1 MLTVPPQAGQCF
13 LYKKFDV
20 NKTALYALILAL
32 LVPLVSYFIIKQMST
47 DAVHIPKPVYED
59 TTISKVVNGKIEK
72 ETIWHKIPNFKL
84 TNQEGDEV
92 SLQDMVR
99 VDPETGDTVPK
110 IIVANFFF
118 THCATICPGM
128 TMNIKKLQESI
139 KKSEKVGDRSADFV
153 QFLSFSVDPDRDSV
167 TALKKWADRFQ
178 LNPYNW
184 WLLTGDKK
192 TIYDLSLNQMSLSIQ
207 DPQGVD
213 TGFFHTDII
222 VLIDRDRV
230 VRMPRDEYGNPRP
243 YHATEEKDLLK
254 LSEDIVLL
262 MLEKDKKKKSFFA
275 GKLELLGVVFLLTLV
290 GLGIF
295 LVVLRKTKNK

>member
-1 MLTVPPQAGQCF
+1 M
-13 LYKKFDV
+13 
-20 NKTALYALILAL
+20 NKTALYALILAV

-47 DAVHIPKPVYED
+47 DAIHIPKPVYQD
-59 TTISKVVNGKIEK
+59 STISKVVKGKIEK

-92 SLQDMVR
+92 SLHDMVR

-139 KKSEKVGDRSADFV
+139 KKSEKVGDRTADFV

-167 TALKKWADRFQ
+167 AALKKWADRFQ

-192 TIYDLSLNQMSLSIQ
+192 TIYDLSLKHMSLSIQ

-213 TGFFHTDII
+213 TGFFHTDIV

-262 MLEKDKKKKSFFA
+262 MLEKDKKKKSFFD

-295 LVVLRKTKNK
+295 LLVLRKTKNK

>member
-1 MLTVPPQAGQCF
+1 M
-13 LYKKFDV
+13 

-32 LVPLVSYFIIKQMST
+32 LIPLVSYFVMKQMST
-47 DAVHIPKPVYED
+47 DAIHIPKPVYED
-59 TTISKVVNGKIEK
+59 STISKVVKGKIEK
-72 ETIWHKIPNFKL
+72 EIIWHKIPDFKL
-84 TNQEGDEV
+84 TNQEGNEV
-92 SLQDMVR
+92 SLHDMVS

-118 THCATICPGM
+118 THCTTICPGM

-192 TIYDLSLNQMSLSIQ
+192 TIYDLSLKNMSLSVQ

-254 LSEDIVLL
+254 LSEDIILL
-262 MLEKDKKKKSFFA
+262 MLEKDKKKKSFFD

>member
-1 MLTVPPQAGQCF
+1 
-13 LYKKFDV
+13 V

-32 LVPLVSYFIIKQMST
+32 LIPLIAYFIIKQMST

-59 TTISKVVNGKIEK
+59 STISKVVKGKIEK
-72 ETIWHKIPNFKL
+72 EIIWHKIPDFKL
-84 TNQEGDEV
+84 TNQEGNEV
-92 SLQDMVR
+92 SLHDMVR
-99 VDPETGDTVPK
+99 IDPETGDTVPK

-139 KKSEKVGDRSADFV
+139 KKSEKVGDRTADFV

-178 LNPYNW
+178 INPDNW

-230 VRMPRDEYGNPRP
+230 VRMPRDEFGNPRP
-243 YHATEEKDLLK
+243 YHATEEKDLIK

-262 MLEKDKKKKSFFA
+262 MLEKDKKKKSFFD

-295 LVVLRKTKNK
+295 LVVLRKTRIK

>member
-1 MLTVPPQAGQCF
+1 
-13 LYKKFDV
+13 V

-32 LVPLVSYFIIKQMST
+32 LIPLIAYFIIKQMST

-59 TTISKVVNGKIEK
+59 TTISKVVKGKIEK
-72 ETIWHKIPNFKL
+72 EIIWHKIPDFKL
-84 TNQEGDEV
+84 TNQEGNEV
-92 SLQDMVR
+92 SLHDMVR
-99 VDPETGDTVPK
+99 IDPETGDTVPK

-128 TMNIKKLQESI
+128 TINIKKLQESI
-139 KKSEKVGDRSADFV
+139 KKSEKVGDRTADFV

-178 LNPYNW
+178 INPDNW

-230 VRMPRDEYGNPRP
+230 VRMPRDEFGNPRP
-243 YHATEEKDLLK
+243 YHATEEKDLIK

-262 MLEKDKKKKSFFA
+262 MLEKDKKKKSFFD

-295 LVVLRKTKNK
+295 LVVLRKTRIK

>member
-1 MLTVPPQAGQCF
+1 M
-13 LYKKFDV
+13 
-20 NKTALYALILAL
+20 ILAL
-32 LVPLVSYFIIKQMST
+32 LIPLISYFIIKQMST

-59 TTISKVVNGKIEK
+59 STISKVVNGKIEK
-72 ETIWHKIPNFKL
+72 EIIWHKLPDFKL
-84 TNQEGDEV
+84 TNQEGNEV
-92 SLQDMVR
+92 SLHDMVR

-167 TALKKWADRFQ
+167 AALKKWADRFQ

-192 TIYDLSLNQMSLSIQ
+192 TIYDLSLKEMSLSIQ

-213 TGFFHTDII
+213 TGFFHTDIV

-230 VRMPRDEYGNPRP
+230 IRMPRDEFGNPRP
-243 YHATEEKDLLK
+243 YHATEEKDLIK

-262 MLEKDKKKKSFFA
+262 MLEKDKKKKSFFD

-295 LVVLRKTKNK
+295 LIVLRKTKIK

>member
-1 MLTVPPQAGQCF
+1 M
-13 LYKKFDV
+13 
-20 NKTALYALILAL
+20 NKTALYALILAVL
-32 LVPLVSYFIIKQMST
+32 LPLVSYFIIKQFST
-47 DAVHIPKPVYED
+47 GALDIPQPVFSD
-59 TTISKVVNGKIEK
+59 TTISKVVNGKIK
-72 ETIWHKIPNFKL
+72 NETIWHKLPDFTL
-84 TNQEGDEV
+84 TNQDGKQV
-92 SLQDMVR
+92 SLHEMVKI
-99 VDPETGDTVPK
+99 DPETGDSIPK
-110 IIVANFFF
+110 IVVANFFF

-139 KKSEKVGDRSADFV
+139 KKSQKVGDRTADFV

-167 TALKKWADRFQ
+167 VALKKWADRFQ
-178 LNPYNW
+178 INPETW

-192 TIYDLSLNQMSLSIQ
+192 TIYDLSLKHMNLSVQ

-213 TGFFHTDII
+213 TGFFHTDVI

-230 VRMPRDEYGNPRP
+230 VRMPRDEFGNPRT
-243 YHATEEKDLLK
+243 YRAGEEKDLIK

-275 GKLELLGVVFLLTLV
+275 GKLELLGVVFLLALV

-295 LVVLRKTKNK
+295 LFVLRKTRSK

>member
-1 MLTVPPQAGQCF
+1 M
-13 LYKKFDV
+13 
-20 NKTALYALILAL
+20 NKTALYALILAVL
-32 LVPLVSYFIIKQMST
+32 LPLVSYFIIKQFST
-47 DAVHIPKPVYED
+47 GALDIPQPVFSD
-59 TTISKVVNGKIEK
+59 TTISKVVNGKIK
-72 ETIWHKIPNFKL
+72 NETIWHKLPDFTL
-84 TNQEGDEV
+84 TNQDGKQV
-92 SLQDMVR
+92 SLHEMVKI
-99 VDPETGDTVPK
+99 DPETGDTIPK
-110 IIVANFFF
+110 IVVANFFF

-139 KKSEKVGDRSADFV
+139 KKSQKVGDRTADFV

-167 TALKKWADRFQ
+167 VALKKWADRFQ
-178 LNPYNW
+178 INPETW

-192 TIYDLSLNQMSLSIQ
+192 TIYDLSLKHMNLSVQ

-213 TGFFHTDII
+213 TGFFHTDVI

-230 VRMPRDEYGNPRP
+230 VRMPRDEFGNPRT
-243 YHATEEKDLLK
+243 YRAGEEKDLIK

-275 GKLELLGVVFLLTLV
+275 GKLELLGVVFLLALV

-295 LVVLRKTKNK
+295 LFVLRKTRSK

>member
-1 MLTVPPQAGQCF
+1 
-13 LYKKFDV
+13 V

-32 LVPLVSYFIIKQMST
+32 LIPLVSYFIIKQLST

-59 TTISKVVNGKIEK
+59 STISKVVKGKIEK
-72 ETIWHKIPNFKL
+72 EIIWHQIPDFKL
-84 TNQEGDEV
+84 TNQEGNEV
-92 SLQDMVR
+92 SLHDMVR

-167 TALKKWADRFQ
+167 VALKKWADRFQ

-192 TIYDLSLNQMSLSIQ
+192 TIYDLSLKHMSLSIQ
-207 DPQGVD
+207 DPEGVD
-213 TGFFHTDII
+213 TGFFHTDIV
-222 VLIDRDRV
+222 VLIDRNRV
-230 VRMPRDEYGNPRP
+230 IRMPRDEFGNPRP
-243 YHATEEKDLLK
+243 YHATEEKDLIK

-262 MLEKDKKKKSFFA
+262 MLEKDKKKKSFFD

-295 LVVLRKTKNK
+295 LAVLRKTKIK

>member
-1 MLTVPPQAGQCF
+1 
-13 LYKKFDV
+13 V

-32 LVPLVSYFIIKQMST
+32 LIPLIAYFIIKQMST

-59 TTISKVVNGKIEK
+59 TTISKVVKGKIEK
-72 ETIWHKIPNFKL
+72 EIIWHKIPDFKL
-84 TNQEGDEV
+84 TNQEGNEV
-92 SLQDMVR
+92 SLHDMVR
-99 VDPETGDTVPK
+99 IDPETGDTVPK

-139 KKSEKVGDRSADFV
+139 KKSEKVGDRTADFV

-178 LNPYNW
+178 INPDNW

-230 VRMPRDEYGNPRP
+230 ARMPRDEFGNPRP
-243 YHATEEKDLLK
+243 YHATEEKDLIK

-262 MLEKDKKKKSFFA
+262 MLEKDKKKKSFFD
-275 GKLELLGVVFLLTLV
+275 GKLELLGVVFLLTMV

-295 LVVLRKTKNK
+295 LVVLRKTRIK

>member
-1 MLTVPPQAGQCF
+1 M
-13 LYKKFDV
+13 

-32 LVPLVSYFIIKQMST
+32 LIPLIAYFIIKQMST

-59 TTISKVVNGKIEK
+59 TTISKVVKGKIEK
-72 ETIWHKIPNFKL
+72 EIIWHKIPDFKL
-84 TNQEGDEV
+84 TNQEGNEV
-92 SLQDMVR
+92 SLHDMVR
-99 VDPETGDTVPK
+99 IDPETGDTVPK

-139 KKSEKVGDRSADFV
+139 KKSEKVGDRTADFV

-178 LNPYNW
+178 INPDNW

-230 VRMPRDEYGNPRP
+230 VRMPRDEFGNPRP
-243 YHATEEKDLLK
+243 YHATEEKDLIK

-262 MLEKDKKKKSFFA
+262 MLEKDKKKKSFFD

-295 LVVLRKTKNK
+295 LVVLRKTRIK

>member
-1 MLTVPPQAGQCF
+1 
-13 LYKKFDV
+13 V
-20 NKTALYALILAL
+20 NKTALYALILAVL
-32 LVPLVSYFIIKQMST
+32 LPLVSYFIIKQFST
-47 DAVHIPKPVYED
+47 GALDIPQPVFSD
-59 TTISKVVNGKIEK
+59 TTISKVVNGKIK
-72 ETIWHKIPNFKL
+72 NETIWHKLPDFTL
-84 TNQEGDEV
+84 TNQDGKQV
-92 SLQDMVR
+92 SLHEMVKI
-99 VDPETGDTVPK
+99 DPETGDSIPK
-110 IIVANFFF
+110 IVVANFFF

-139 KKSEKVGDRSADFV
+139 KKSQKVGDRTADFV

-167 TALKKWADRFQ
+167 VALKKWADRFQ
-178 LNPYNW
+178 INPETW

-192 TIYDLSLNQMSLSIQ
+192 TIYDLSLKHMNLSVQ

-213 TGFFHTDII
+213 TGFFHTDVI

-230 VRMPRDEYGNPRP
+230 VRMPRDEFGNPRT
-243 YHATEEKDLLK
+243 YRAGEEKDLIK

-275 GKLELLGVVFLLTLV
+275 GKLELLGVVFLLALV

-295 LVVLRKTKNK
+295 LFVLRKTRSK

>member
-1 MLTVPPQAGQCF
+1 MF
-13 LYKKFDV
+13 LYKKSDV

-32 LVPLVSYFIIKQMST
+32 LVPLVAYFIIKQMST

-59 TTISKVVNGKIEK
+59 STISKVVKGKIEK

-167 TALKKWADRFQ
+167 AALKKWADRFQ

-192 TIYDLSLNQMSLSIQ
+192 TIYDLSLKQMSLSIQ

-213 TGFFHTDII
+213 TGFFHTDIV

-230 VRMPRDEYGNPRP
+230 IRMPRDEFGNPRP

-290 GLGIF
+290 ALGIF

>member
-1 MLTVPPQAGQCF
+1 M
-13 LYKKFDV
+13 
-20 NKTALYALILAL
+20 NRTALYALVLVILL
-32 LVPLVSYFIIKQMST
+32 PLTAYFIIKQLSK
-47 DAVHIPKPVYED
+47 DAIHIPQPVYAD
-59 TTISKVVNGKIEK
+59 TTISKVVNGKIRK
-72 ETIWHKIPNFKL
+72 ETIWHKIPDFTL
-84 TNQEGDEV
+84 TNQDGKQV
-92 SLQDMVR
+92 SLHDLVR

-139 KKSEKVGDRSADFV
+139 KKSEKVGDRTADFV

-167 TALKKWADRFQ
+167 VALKKWADRFQ
-178 LNPYNW
+178 INPETW

-192 TIYDLSLNQMSLSIQ
+192 TIYDLSLTHMNLSVQ

-230 VRMPRDEYGNPRP
+230 VRMPRDEYGNPRT
-243 YHATEEKDLLK
+243 YRAGEERDLVK
-254 LSEDIVLL
+254 LSEDIILL
-262 MLEKDKKKKSFFA
+262 MLEKDKKRKSFFA
-275 GKLELLGVVFLLTLV
+275 GKLELIGVVFLLALV

-295 LVVLRKTKNK
+295 LIVLRKTRNR

>member
-1 MLTVPPQAGQCF
+1 M
-13 LYKKFDV
+13 YKKFDV
-20 NKTALYALILAL
+20 NKTALYALILAVL
-32 LVPLVSYFIIKQMST
+32 IPLVSYFIIKQMST
-47 DAVHIPKPVYED
+47 DAIHIPKPIYAD
-59 TTISKVVNGKIEK
+59 TTISKVVKGKIEN
-72 ETIWHKIPNFKL
+72 ETIWHKIPDFKL
-84 TNQEGDEV
+84 TNQEGKEV
-92 SLQDMVR
+92 SLHDMVR

-167 TALKKWADRFQ
+167 VALKKWADRFQ

-192 TIYDLSLNQMSLSIQ
+192 TIYDLSLKEMSLSIQ

-213 TGFFHTDII
+213 TGFFHTDIV

-230 VRMPRDEYGNPRP
+230 IRMPRDEFGNPRP
-243 YHATEEKDLLK
+243 YHATEEKDLIK

-262 MLEKDKKKKSFFA
+262 MLEKDKKKKSFFD

-295 LVVLRKTKNK
+295 LFVLRKTRNK

>member
-1 MLTVPPQAGQCF
+1 M
-13 LYKKFDV
+13 
-20 NKTALYALILAL
+20 NKTALYALILAV
-32 LVPLVSYFIIKQMST
+32 LVPLLSYFIIKQMST
-47 DAVHIPKPVYED
+47 DAIHIPKPVYED
-59 TTISKVVNGKIEK
+59 STISKVVKGKIEN

-92 SLQDMVR
+92 SLHDMVR

-128 TMNIKKLQESI
+128 TMNIKKMQESI
-139 KKSEKVGDRSADFV
+139 KKSEKVGDRTADFV

-178 LNPYNW
+178 INPDNW

-230 VRMPRDEYGNPRP
+230 VRMPRDEFGNPRP
-243 YHATEEKDLLK
+243 YHATEEKDLIK

-262 MLEKDKKKKSFFA
+262 MLEKDKKKKSFFD

-295 LVVLRKTKNK
+295 LVVLRKTRIK

>member
-1 MLTVPPQAGQCF
+1 M
-13 LYKKFDV
+13 
-20 NKTALYALILAL
+20 NKTALYALILAV
-32 LVPLVSYFIIKQMST
+32 LVPLLSYFIIKQMST
-47 DAVHIPKPVYED
+47 DAIHIPKPVYED
-59 TTISKVVNGKIEK
+59 STISKVVKGKIEN

-92 SLQDMVR
+92 SLHDMVR

-128 TMNIKKLQESI
+128 TMNIKKMQESI
-139 KKSEKVGDRSADFV
+139 KKSEKVGDRTADFV

-167 TALKKWADRFQ
+167 TALKRWADRFQ
-178 LNPYNW
+178 INPDNW

-230 VRMPRDEYGNPRP
+230 VRMPRDEFGNPRP
-243 YHATEEKDLLK
+243 YHATEEKDLIK

-262 MLEKDKKKKSFFA
+262 MLEKDKKKKSFFD

-295 LVVLRKTKNK
+295 LVVLRKTRIK

>member
-1 MLTVPPQAGQCF
+1 
-13 LYKKFDV
+13 V

-178 LNPYNW
+178 INPYNW

-213 TGFFHTDII
+213 TGFFHTDIV

>member
-1 MLTVPPQAGQCF
+1 
-13 LYKKFDV
+13 
-20 NKTALYALILAL
+20 
-32 LVPLVSYFIIKQMST
+32 MST

-59 TTISKVVNGKIEK
+59 TTISKVVKGKIEK
-72 ETIWHKIPNFKL
+72 ETIWHKIPDFTL
-84 TNQEGDEV
+84 TNQEGNEV
-92 SLQDMVR
+92 SLHDMVR

-139 KKSEKVGDRSADFV
+139 KKSGKVGDRSADFV

-167 TALKKWADRFQ
+167 AALKKWADRFQ
-178 LNPYNW
+178 INPYNW

-192 TIYDLSLNQMSLSIQ
+192 TIYDLSLNNMSLSVQ

-213 TGFFHTDII
+213 TGFFHTDIV

-254 LSEDIVLL
+254 LSEDIILL

-275 GKLELLGVVFLLTLV
+275 GKLELLGVVFLLALV

>member
-1 MLTVPPQAGQCF
+1 M
-13 LYKKFDV
+13 
-20 NKTALYALILAL
+20 ILAL
-32 LVPLVSYFIIKQMST
+32 LIPLIAYFIIKQMST

-59 TTISKVVNGKIEK
+59 TTISKVVKGKIEK
-72 ETIWHKIPNFKL
+72 EIIWHKIPDFKL
-84 TNQEGDEV
+84 TNQEGNEV
-92 SLQDMVR
+92 SLHDMVR
-99 VDPETGDTVPK
+99 IDPETGDTVPK

-167 TALKKWADRFQ
+167 VALKKWADRFQ

-192 TIYDLSLNQMSLSIQ
+192 TIYDLSLKHMSLSIQ
-207 DPQGVD
+207 DPEGVD
-213 TGFFHTDII
+213 TGFFHTDIV
-222 VLIDRDRV
+222 VLIDRNRV
-230 VRMPRDEYGNPRP
+230 IRMPRDEFGNPRP
-243 YHATEEKDLLK
+243 YHATEEKDLIK

-262 MLEKDKKKKSFFA
+262 MLEKDKKKKSFFD

-295 LVVLRKTKNK
+295 LAVLRKTKIK

>member
-1 MLTVPPQAGQCF
+1 MP
-13 LYKKFDV
+13 
-20 NKTALYALILAL
+20 LA
-32 LVPLVSYFIIKQMST
+32 SYFIIKQLST
-47 DAVHIPKPVYED
+47 DAIHIPQPVFID
-59 TTISKVVNGKIEK
+59 TVISKTVNGKIVN
-72 ETIWHKIPNFKL
+72 ETIWHKLPDFTL
-84 TNQEGDEV
+84 TNQDGKQV
-92 SLQDMVR
+92 SLHDMVR
-99 VDPETGDTVPK
+99 IDPETGDTVPK

-139 KKSEKVGDRSADFV
+139 KKSQKVGDRTADFV

-167 TALKKWADRFQ
+167 TQLKKWADRFQ
-178 LNPYNW
+178 INPENW

-192 TIYDLSLNQMSLSIQ
+192 SIYDLSLKHMSLSVQ

-213 TGFFHTDII
+213 TGFFHTDIM

-230 VRMPRDEYGNPRP
+230 VRMPRDEFGNPRT
-243 YHATEEKDLLK
+243 YHATEDKDLSK
-254 LSEDIVLL
+254 ISEDIVLL

-275 GKLELLGVVFLLTLV
+275 GKLELLGVVFLLALV

-295 LVVLRKTKNK
+295 LIVLRKTRNK

>member
-1 MLTVPPQAGQCF
+1 
-13 LYKKFDV
+13 V

-32 LVPLVSYFIIKQMST
+32 LIPLIAYFIIKQMST

-59 TTISKVVNGKIEK
+59 TTISKVVKGKIEK
-72 ETIWHKIPNFKL
+72 EIIWHKIPDFKL
-84 TNQEGDEV
+84 TNQEGNEV
-92 SLQDMVR
+92 SLHDMVR
-99 VDPETGDTVPK
+99 IDPETGDTVPK

-139 KKSEKVGDRSADFV
+139 KKSEKVGDRTADFV

-178 LNPYNW
+178 INPDNW

-230 VRMPRDEYGNPRP
+230 VRMPRDEFGNPRP
-243 YHATEEKDLLK
+243 YHATEENDLIK

-262 MLEKDKKKKSFFA
+262 MLEKDKKKKSFFD

-295 LVVLRKTKNK
+295 LVVLRKTRIK

>member
-1 MLTVPPQAGQCF
+1 M
-13 LYKKFDV
+13 YKKFDV
-20 NKTALYALILAL
+20 NKTALYALILAVL
-32 LVPLVSYFIIKQMST
+32 IPLISYFIIKQLST
-47 DAVHIPKPVYED
+47 DAIHIPKPIYED
-59 TTISKVVNGKIEK
+59 TTISKVVKGKIEK
-72 ETIWHKIPNFKL
+72 ETIWHKIPDFTL
-84 TNQEGDEV
+84 TNQEGKNV
-92 SLQDMVR
+92 SLHDMVR
-99 VDPETGDTVPK
+99 VDPETGDTIPK

-118 THCATICPGM
+118 THCATICPSM

-139 KKSEKVGDRSADFV
+139 KKSQKVGDRTADFV

-167 TALKKWADRFQ
+167 AALKKWADRFQ
-178 LNPYNW
+178 INPENW

-192 TIYDLSLNQMSLSIQ
+192 TIYDLSLKHMNLSVQ

-222 VLIDRDRV
+222 VLIDKDRV
-230 VRMPRDEYGNPRP
+230 VRMPRDEYGNPRT
-243 YHATEEKDLLK
+243 YHGVEEKDLSK

-262 MLEKDKKKKSFFA
+262 MLEKDKKKKSFFD

-295 LVVLRKTKNK
+295 LVVLRKTRNK

>member
-1 MLTVPPQAGQCF
+1 M
-13 LYKKFDV
+13 

-32 LVPLVSYFIIKQMST
+32 LLPLTAYFIIKQLST
-47 DAVHIPKPVYED
+47 DAIHIPQPVFKD
-59 TTISKVVNGKIEK
+59 TTVSKVVNGKIVNED
-72 ETIWHKIPNFKL
+72 IWHKLPDFTL
-84 TNQEGDEV
+84 TNQNGEKV
-92 SLQDMVR
+92 SLHDMVR

-139 KKSEKVGDRSADFV
+139 KKSEKVGDRTADFV

-167 TALKKWADRFQ
+167 EALKKWADRFQ
-178 LNPYNW
+178 INPENW

-192 TIYDLSLNQMSLSIQ
+192 TIYDLSLKDMNLWAQ
-207 DPQGVD
+207 DPSGVD
-213 TGFFHTDII
+213 SGFFHTDVM

-230 VRMPRDEYGNPRP
+230 VRMPRDEFGNPRT
-243 YHATEEKDLLK
+243 YKATEETDLIK
-254 LSEDIVLL
+254 LSEDIILL
-262 MLEKDKKKKSFFA
+262 MLEKDKKKKSFFD

-295 LVVLRKTKNK
+295 LLVLRKTKNR

>member
-1 MLTVPPQAGQCF
+1 
-13 LYKKFDV
+13 V

-32 LVPLVSYFIIKQMST
+32 LIPLVSYFIMKQMST
-47 DAVHIPKPVYED
+47 DAIHIPKPVYED
-59 TTISKVVNGKIEK
+59 STISKVVNGKIEK

-84 TNQEGDEV
+84 TNQEGDQV
-92 SLQDMVR
+92 SLHDMVR

-118 THCATICPGM
+118 THCTTICPGM

-139 KKSEKVGDRSADFV
+139 KKSEKVGDRTADFV

-178 LNPYNW
+178 INPDNW

-230 VRMPRDEYGNPRP
+230 IRMPRDEFGNPRP
-243 YHATEEKDLLK
+243 YHATEEKDLIK

-262 MLEKDKKKKSFFA
+262 MLEKDKKKKSFFD

>member
-1 MLTVPPQAGQCF
+1 
-13 LYKKFDV
+13 V

-32 LVPLVSYFIIKQMST
+32 LIPLVSYFIMKQMST
-47 DAVHIPKPVYED
+47 DAIHIPKPVYED
-59 TTISKVVNGKIEK
+59 STISKVVKGKIEK

-84 TNQEGDEV
+84 TNQEGNEV
-92 SLQDMVR
+92 SLHDMVR
-99 VDPETGDTVPK
+99 VDTETGDTVPK

-139 KKSEKVGDRSADFV
+139 KKSEKVGDRTADFV

-167 TALKKWADRFQ
+167 AALKKWADRFQ
-178 LNPYNW
+178 INPDNW

-192 TIYDLSLNQMSLSIQ
+192 TIYDLSLKEMSLSIQ
-207 DPQGVD
+207 DPQGMD

-230 VRMPRDEYGNPRP
+230 IRMPRDEYGNPRP

-262 MLEKDKKKKSFFA
+262 MLEKDKKKKSFFD

>member
-1 MLTVPPQAGQCF
+1 M
-13 LYKKFDV
+13 
-20 NKTALYALILAL
+20 ILAL
-32 LVPLVSYFIIKQMST
+32 LIPLISYFIIKQMSA

-59 TTISKVVNGKIEK
+59 STISKVVNGKIEK
-72 ETIWHKIPNFKL
+72 EIIWHEIPDFKL
-84 TNQEGDEV
+84 TNQEGNEV
-92 SLQDMVR
+92 SLHDMVR

-153 QFLSFSVDPDRDSV
+153 QFLSFSVDPDRASV
-167 TALKKWADRFQ
+167 TAFKKWADRFQ

-192 TIYDLSLNQMSLSIQ
+192 TIYDLSLKEMSLSIQ

-213 TGFFHTDII
+213 TGFFHTDIV

-230 VRMPRDEYGNPRP
+230 VRMPRDEFGNPRP
-243 YHATEEKDLLK
+243 YHATEEKDLIK

-262 MLEKDKKKKSFFA
+262 MLEKDKKKKSFFD

-295 LVVLRKTKNK
+295 LFVLRKTRNK

>member
-1 MLTVPPQAGQCF
+1 M
-13 LYKKFDV
+13 
-20 NKTALYALILAL
+20 NKTALYALVLAILL
-32 LVPLVSYFIIKQMST
+32 PLTSYFIIKQLSKE
-47 DAVHIPKPVYED
+47 AIHIPQPIYED

-72 ETIWHKIPNFKL
+72 ETIWQKIPDFTL
-84 TNQEGDEV
+84 TNQDGKPV

-99 VDPETGDTVPK
+99 IDPETGDAVPK

-139 KKSEKVGDRSADFV
+139 KKSTKVGDRTADFV
-153 QFLSFSVDPDRDSV
+153 QFISFSVDPDRDSV
-167 TALKKWADRFQ
+167 PQLKKWADRFQ
-178 LNPYNW
+178 INPESW

-192 TIYDLSLNQMSLSIQ
+192 TIYDLSLKHMNLSVQ

-230 VRMPRDEYGNPRP
+230 VRMPRDEYGNPRA
-243 YHATEEKDLLK
+243 YRATEEKDLVK
-254 LSEDIVLL
+254 LSEDIILL
-262 MLEKDKKKKSFFA
+262 MLEKDKKRKSFFE
-275 GKLELLGVVFLLTLV
+275 GKLELIGVVFLLALV

-295 LVVLRKTKNK
+295 LVVLRKTRNK

>member
-1 MLTVPPQAGQCF
+1 
-13 LYKKFDV
+13 V

-32 LVPLVSYFIIKQMST
+32 LIPLIAYFIIKQMST

-59 TTISKVVNGKIEK
+59 TTISKVVKGKIEK
-72 ETIWHKIPNFKL
+72 EIIWHKIPDFKL
-84 TNQEGDEV
+84 TNQEGNEV
-92 SLQDMVR
+92 SLHDMVR
-99 VDPETGDTVPK
+99 IDPETGDTVPK

-139 KKSEKVGDRSADFV
+139 KKSEKVGDRTADFV

-178 LNPYNW
+178 INPDNW

-230 VRMPRDEYGNPRP
+230 VRMPRDEFGNPRP
-243 YHATEEKDLLK
+243 YHATEENDLIK

-262 MLEKDKKKKSFFA
+262 MLEKDKKKKSFFD

>member
-1 MLTVPPQAGQCF
+1 M
-13 LYKKFDV
+13 
-20 NKTALYALILAL
+20 ILAL
-32 LVPLVSYFIIKQMST
+32 LIPLVSYFIIKQMST

-59 TTISKVVNGKIEK
+59 TTISKVVKGKIEK
-72 ETIWHKIPNFKL
+72 ETIWHKIPDFTL
-84 TNQEGDEV
+84 TNQEGNEV
-92 SLQDMVR
+92 SLHDMVR

-139 KKSEKVGDRSADFV
+139 KKSGKVGDRSADFV

-167 TALKKWADRFQ
+167 AALKKWADRFQ
-178 LNPYNW
+178 INPYNW

-192 TIYDLSLNQMSLSIQ
+192 TIYDLSLNNMSLSVQ

-213 TGFFHTDII
+213 TGFFHTDIV

-254 LSEDIVLL
+254 LSEDIILL

-275 GKLELLGVVFLLTLV
+275 GKLELLGVVFLLALV

-295 LVVLRKTKNK
+295 LVVLRKTRNK